1 MRARHVMSSP
11 VTTVSTGTTV
21 EQGIRLLSRHGYTA
35 LPVVDHED
43 ALVGIVSESDLLQGE
58 FVPGAPGARNPE
70 RTVGEVMTSPVVA
83 MSQDVDISA
92 LASAMLKSR
101 LHSIPIVDG
110 VAVIGIVTRR
120 DLVEALAQ
128 DDHNID
134 REVRHRLEVYGG
146 THRWTVAVEDG
157 VVSLGGD
164 FLDDSERRI
173 AEALAGSVPGVIAV
187 RSGPS
192 P

>member
-21 EQGIRLLSRHGYTA
+21 EQGIRLLSRHGYTT

-43 ALVGIVSESDLLQGE
+43 RLVGIVSESDLLQGE
-58 FVPGAPGARNPE
+58 FVSGPEGARSAE

-101 LHSIPIVDG
+101 LHSIPIVDEA
-110 VAVIGIVTRR
+110 AVIGIVSRR

-146 THRWTVAVEDG
+146 AHRWTVTVEDG

-164 FLDDSERRI
+164 YLDDSERRV
-173 AEALAGSVPGVIAV
+173 AEALAASVPGVTAV
-187 RSGPS
+187 RSARS